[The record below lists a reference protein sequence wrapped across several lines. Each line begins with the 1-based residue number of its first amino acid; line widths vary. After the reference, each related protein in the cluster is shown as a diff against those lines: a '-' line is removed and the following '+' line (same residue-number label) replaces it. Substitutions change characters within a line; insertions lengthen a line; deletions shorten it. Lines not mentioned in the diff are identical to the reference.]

1 MKEEEN
7 DKEDD
12 LEYHLND
19 PGDIKQQI
27 KMNQFKSKVLIGIII
42 GLIILFLGVFG
53 FFIYY
58 FFIRKKEN
66 DNNQKKQTN
75 QIKFSTFNE
84 KYGDDINKIENTFK
98 INGSNYNIAFGNV
111 NKGEDYGL
119 NTDKNKYDLFIPNDL
134 DKNKYN
140 KILLFIH
147 GGFWVTGNK
156 SMLTPLCQ
164 DLATQGYI
172 TASMG
177 YSLLNNTNY
186 NSSIFRML
194 DEVAS
199 AIKSIKKVL
208 KEKGFNETK
217 LELAIGGASSG
228 SQVALLYAY
237 FYKKSP
243 LDIKFAINL
252 VGPVTFNNTYYYQIK
267 NLSKPLD
274 NIEQESIDKAINEK
288 TIEPIKAS
296 LNGVDPIGLL
306 NLFFG
311 YKYNEITM
319 QDERCLDLL
328 RQFQLVFP
336 IEYADKNVVPTLC
349 LYTGKDTVVGVRQ
362 YSYLKSKFVDKSK
375 IDINYC
381 KNLPHEMYVKDSP
394 DTLDCFSGLSIKI
407 LDFSKQY
414 FSKNK

>member
-1 MKEEEN
+1 MKEEEDDN
-7 DKEDD
+7 END

-19 PGDIKQQI
+19 PGEIKQQI
-27 KMNQFKSKVLIGIII
+27 KMNQLKSKIIIGIII
-42 GLIILFLGVFG
+42 ALTILFLGVFG

-58 FFIRKKEN
+58 FFIRKK
-66 DNNQKKQTN
+66 
-75 QIKFSTFNE
+75 QIKFSTILNA
-84 KYGDDINKIENTFK
+84 KYGDDINRIENTFK

-111 NKGEDYGL
+111 NKGEDYGR
-119 NTDKNKYDLFIPNDL
+119 NPDKNIYDLFIPNDL

-147 GGFWVTGNK
+147 GGFWVKGDK
-156 SMLTPLCQ
+156 SLSTPICE
-164 DLATQGYI
+164 DLANQGYI

-177 YSLLNNTNY
+177 YSLLNSTNY

-208 KEKGFNETK
+208 KEKGFNESK

-228 SQVALLYAY
+228 SQIALLYAY

-252 VGPVTFNNTYYYQIK
+252 VGPVTFNNSYYYQIK
-267 NLSKPLD
+267 NISKPLD
-274 NIEQESIDKAINEK
+274 NIEQESIDKAIKEN

-319 QDERCLDLL
+319 QDKRCLDLL

-362 YSYLKSKFVDKSK
+362 YSYLKSKFVDKKK
-375 IDINYC
+375 IDIYYC
-381 KNLPHEMYVKDSP
+381 KNLNHDMYVKDSQ
-394 DTLDCFSGLSIKI
+394 DSNKCFTELYAKI
-407 LDFSKQY
+407 SNFTNKY

>member
-1 MKEEEN
+1 MKEEEDDN
-7 DKEDD
+7 END

-19 PGDIKQQI
+19 PGEIKQQI
-27 KMNQFKSKVLIGIII
+27 KKNQLKSKIFIGIII
-42 GLIILFLGVFG
+42 ALTILFLGVFG

-58 FFIRKKEN
+58 FFIRKK
-66 DNNQKKQTN
+66 
-75 QIKFSTFNE
+75 QIKFSTILNT
-84 KYGDDINKIENTFK
+84 KYGDDINRIENTFK

-119 NTDKNKYDLFIPNDL
+119 NPDKNIYDLFIPNDL

-147 GGFWVTGNK
+147 GGFWVKGDK
-156 SMLTPLCQ
+156 SLSKPICE
-164 DLATQGYI
+164 DLANQGYI

-177 YSLLNNTNY
+177 YSLLNSTNY
-186 NSSIFRML
+186 NSSIFRIL

-199 AIKSIKKVL
+199 AIKSIKKAL
-208 KEKGFNETK
+208 KEKGFNESK

-228 SQVALLYAY
+228 SQIALLYAY

-252 VGPVTFNNTYYYQIK
+252 VGPVTFNFSYYYQIK

-274 NIEQESIDKAINEK
+274 NIEQESIDKAIKEN
-288 TIEPIKAS
+288 TIEPIKAG

-319 QDERCLDLL
+319 QDKRCLDLL

-349 LYTGKDTVVGVRQ
+349 LYAGKDTAVGVRQ
-362 YSYLKSKFVDKSK
+362 YSYLKSKFVDKNK
-375 IDINYC
+375 IDIYYC
-381 KNLPHEMYVKDSP
+381 KNLTHDIYVKDSQ
-394 DTLDCFSGLSIKI
+394 DSNKCFNELYAKI
-407 LDFSKQY
+407 SNFTNKY

>member
-1 MKEEEN
+1 MKEEEDDN
-7 DKEDD
+7 END

-19 PGDIKQQI
+19 PGEIKQQI
-27 KMNQFKSKVLIGIII
+27 KMNQLKSKVIIGIII
-42 GLIILFLGVFG
+42 ALTILFLGVFG

-58 FFIRKKEN
+58 FFIRKK
-66 DNNQKKQTN
+66 
-75 QIKFSTFNE
+75 QIKFSTILNA
-84 KYGDDINKIENTFK
+84 KYGDDINRIENTFK
-98 INGSNYNIAFGNV
+98 INGSNYNPIFGNI
-111 NKGEDYGL
+111 NKGEDYGR
-119 NTDKNKYDLFIPNDL
+119 NPDKNIYDLFIPNDL

-147 GGFWVTGNK
+147 GGFWVTGDK
-156 SMLTPLCQ
+156 SLSKPLCE
-164 DLATQGYI
+164 DLANQGYI

-177 YSLLNNTNY
+177 YSLLNSTNY

-208 KEKGFNETK
+208 KEKGFNESK

-228 SQVALLYAY
+228 SQIALLYAY

-252 VGPVTFNNTYYYQIK
+252 VGPVTFNNSYYYQIK

-274 NIEQESIDKAINEK
+274 NIDQESIDKAIKEN

-319 QDERCLDLL
+319 QDKRCLDLL

-362 YSYLKSKFVDKSK
+362 YSYLKSKFVDKKK
-375 IDINYC
+375 IDIYYC
-381 KNLPHEMYVKDSP
+381 KNLTHDIYVKDSQ
-394 DTLDCFSGLSIKI
+394 DSNKCFTELYAKI
-407 LDFSKQY
+407 SNFTNIY

>member
-1 MKEEEN
+1 MKEEEDDN
-7 DKEDD
+7 END

-19 PGDIKQQI
+19 PGEIKQQI
-27 KMNQFKSKVLIGIII
+27 KMNQLKSKVIIGIII
-42 GLIILFLGVFG
+42 ALTILFLGVFG

-58 FFIRKKEN
+58 FFIRKK
-66 DNNQKKQTN
+66 
-75 QIKFSTFNE
+75 QIKFSTILNA
-84 KYGDDINKIENTFK
+84 KYGDDINRIENTFK

-147 GGFWVTGNK
+147 GGFWVKGDK
-156 SMLTPLCQ
+156 SLSTPICE
-164 DLATQGYI
+164 DLANQGYI

-177 YSLLNNTNY
+177 YSLLNSTNY
-186 NSSIFRML
+186 NSSIFRIL

-199 AIKSIKKVL
+199 AIKSIKKAL
-208 KEKGFNETK
+208 KEKGFNESK

-228 SQVALLYAY
+228 SQIALLYAY

-252 VGPVTFNNTYYYQIK
+252 VGPVTFNNSYYYQIK
-267 NLSKPLD
+267 NISKPLD
-274 NIEQESIDKAINEK
+274 NIEQESIDKAIKEN

-319 QDERCLDLL
+319 QDKRCLDLL

-362 YSYLKSKFVDKSK
+362 YSYLKSKFVDKKK
-375 IDINYC
+375 IDIQYC
-381 KNLPHEMYVKDSP
+381 KNLTHEIDVKDSQ
-394 DTLDCFSGLSIKI
+394 DSKNCFSELYTKI
-407 LDFSKQY
+407 LNFSNNY